1 MKWIAFSSCIA
12 IGISHLINL
21 EPFGFARLNFTATAN
36 LAFKI
41 AAYGFI
47 FEYLITYLIKLA
59 CTNKTILVDR
69 DRMVSI
75 CTIAVPFKIVMYV
88 ISACLIAYNT
98 MIGYAFFFTAAFVS
112 ILLTGYGL
120 NKTSLPHKRAM
131 LALIAGIFV
140 AMSVFGMYFT
150 FIAKDIIQIFM
161 NILNI

>member
-1 MKWIAFSSCIA
+1 
-12 IGISHLINL
+12 
-21 EPFGFARLNFTATAN
+21 
-36 LAFKI
+36 
-41 AAYGFI
+41 
-47 FEYLITYLIKLA
+47 
-59 CTNKTILVDR
+59 
-69 DRMVSI
+69 
-75 CTIAVPFKIVMYV
+75 MYV

-98 MIGYAFFFTAAFVS
+98 MIGYAFFFTVAFVS

-120 NKTSLPHKRAM
+120 NKTPLPHKRAM